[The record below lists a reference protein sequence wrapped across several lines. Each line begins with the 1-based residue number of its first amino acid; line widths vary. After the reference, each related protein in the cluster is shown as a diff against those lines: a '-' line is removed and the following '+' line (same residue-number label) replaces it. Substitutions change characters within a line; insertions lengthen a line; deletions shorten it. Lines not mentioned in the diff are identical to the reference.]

1 MELPVNFFTFSNVSY
16 LAMLALCHSVAG
28 IVALNLPL
36 QRKLVTLKLVML
48 REGFYCRSITIK
60 IFISL
65 GPIIPLMDVNSK

>member
-1 MELPVNFFTFSNVSY
+1 MELPVNFFTFSEVSY
-16 LAMLALCHSVAG
+16 LAMLALCNSVAG
-28 IVALNLPL
+28 LVALNLPL

-48 REGFYCRSITIK
+48 REKFYCRSITIK